1 MKRVLLHPLLRNFYF
16 VCILAFSFWMLFFDG
31 NDLYSQYK
39 VRQKL
44 AKAEEDKR
52 YYLEKI
58 VQVNKDKKELMGTP
72 ALLEKYARE
81 QYLMKKKNENLYIV
95 EDEAK

>member
-1 MKRVLLHPLLRNFYF
+1 
-16 VCILAFSFWMLFFDG
+16 MLFFDG

-95 EDEAK
+95 EEEAK